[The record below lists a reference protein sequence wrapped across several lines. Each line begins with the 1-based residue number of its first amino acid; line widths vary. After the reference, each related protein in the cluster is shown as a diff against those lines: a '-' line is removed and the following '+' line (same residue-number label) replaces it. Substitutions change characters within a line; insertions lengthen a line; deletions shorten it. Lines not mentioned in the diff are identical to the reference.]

1 MNEFDEIINDVIFIP
16 KPIPVPF
23 RSRISFC
30 VAQITL
36 ILEINS
42 SKNSCSDIKI
52 HTITSALNN
61 KKDFDDLLE
70 YCKNSSIY
78 IRFTPKLDPCVTKA
92 IRFALKDNICNKFR
106 NGNYKLTDKG
116 KIFAKSIIS
125 RGLMTNDIEALEKL
139 GTLLTDKL
147 IKSLIKGRQVC

>member
-1 MNEFDEIINDVIFIP
+1 MNEVEIQNDVIFRP
-16 KPIPVPF
+16 NPIPVPF
-23 RSRISFC
+23 RSRISIC

-52 HTITSALNN
+52 HTIASALNN
-61 KKDFDDLLE
+61 RKDFDELIA

-78 IRFTPKLDPCVTKA
+78 IRFAPKLDPCVTKA
-92 IRFALKDNICNKFR
+92 IKFALKDNICNKLK
-106 NGNYKLTDKG
+106 NGNYKLTNKG
-116 KIFAKSIIS
+116 KAFAKSIIS
-125 RGLMTNDIEALEKL
+125 WGLMNNDIEELEKL

-147 IKSLIKGRQVC
+147 IRGLIKGR